1 LKALAKIELEGM
13 QELIDRVNKLG
24 TKGEVIKKNT
34 LIKAGTLVKDSMEKK
49 APRSILNKKHM
60 ADNIKMS
67 DIEKENGVDYIKI
80 GPNKGDNS
88 EFFYSKF
95 TEWGTSKIPA
105 QHWAENSVLEN
116 KKEINEIIVEEL
128 KRGLEDDS

>member
-1 LKALAKIELEGM
+1 MAKIELEGM

-24 TKGEVIKKNT
+24 EKGEVIKKNT
-34 LIKAGTLVKDSMEKK
+34 LIKAGTLVKNAMEKK

-95 TEWGTSKIPA
+95 TEWGTTKIPA

-116 KKEINEIIVEEL
+116 KKEMNEIIVEEL

>member
-1 LKALAKIELEGM
+1 VARIDLEGM

-24 TKGEVIKKNT
+24 VRGNIIKKKA
-34 LIKAGTLVKDSMEKK
+34 LDKAGELVKQSMENN
-49 APRSILNKKHM
+49 APVSNLNKKHM
-60 ADNIKMS
+60 ADNIKVS
-67 DIEKENGVDYIKI
+67 DIEKENGVDFVEI

-95 TEWGTSKIPA
+95 SEWGTSTQPA

-116 KKEINEIIVEEL
+116 KREINQIITDEL
-128 KRGLEDDS
+128 KRGLEEW

>member
-1 LKALAKIELEGM
+1 MAKIELEGM

-24 TKGEVIKKNT
+24 AKGETIKKKA
-34 LIKAGTLVKDSMEKK
+34 LDKAGNLVKGSMEKK
-49 APRSILNKKHM
+49 APRSSLSKKHM
-60 ADNIKMS
+60 ADNIKVS
-67 DIEKENGVDYIKI
+67 DIEKENGMDFVEI

-95 TEWGTSKIPA
+95 SEWGTSSQPA

-116 KKEINEIIVEEL
+116 KREINNIIKEEL
-128 KRGLEDDS
+128 QRGLEE

>member
-1 LKALAKIELEGM
+1 MAKITLEGM
-13 QELIDRVNKLG
+13 QELIDKVNKLG
-24 TKGEVIKKNT
+24 NKGTEIKKKA
-34 LIKAGTLVKDSMEKK
+34 LDKAGTMVKESMEQK
-49 APRSILNKKHM
+49 APRSEMNKKHM
-60 ADNIKMS
+60 ADNIQVSEVKT
-67 DIEKENGVDYIKI
+67 ENSADFVQI

-116 KKEINEIIVEEL
+116 KKKINEVIKEEL
-128 KRGLEDDS
+128 ERGLGEFD